1 MTNENYR
8 QILQRVGVLLLIVGI
23 LDIGWMVYTIAHGRS
38 YSSSLNIFAVVAG
51 ILLMRGGL
59 KTAGVVRWFLIFML
73 TALITLLPALPFV
86 QPFGLTMMQIR
97 SQGTEIAGN
106 AAVTLSM
113 LVLLYWVARELG
125 REPVLA
131 ARAAA
136 GLKRQDM
143 RIPFVLGVLL
153 VIAMAVGAH
162 WMQGLFSAQQAIA
175 KASGVV
181 GDGYQFHV
189 QSLQVMQSSNTKSV
203 RAVVT
208 AWNDTEIR
216 EIPVEWKEAR

>member
-1 MTNENYR
+1 
-8 QILQRVGVLLLIVGI
+8 
-23 LDIGWMVYTIAHGRS
+23 
-38 YSSSLNIFAVVAG
+38 
-51 ILLMRGGL
+51 
-59 KTAGVVRWFLIFML
+59 
-73 TALITLLPALPFV
+73 
-86 QPFGLTMMQIR
+86 MMQIR